1 MQLSQLAIILATLAF
16 ATQILASPIPYIT
29 KVDTASGQTK
39 YVCVD
44 SDLSCLTKRIL
55 EAVASKAAG
64 VEEYIGHAITS
75 IPHEHDHVGDE

>member
-1 MQLSQLAIILATLAF
+1 MQLSQLAIILATLAL

-29 KVDTASGQTK
+29 KVDTACGQTK

-64 VEEYIGHAITS
+64 VEEYNGHAITS
-75 IPHEHDHVGDE
+75 ITHEHDQVVNE